1 MYSRVRIHRML
12 LNITIIMKVIGAA
25 SAVSGTL
32 DCRQWKL
39 LGCLGHEVMNAMKTF
54 EGNEG
59 KEEDTVYMKITMHWF
74 YNWIAVIYR
83 KFVQ

>member
-1 MYSRVRIHRML
+1 
-12 LNITIIMKVIGAA
+12 
-25 SAVSGTL
+25 
-32 DCRQWKL
+32 
-39 LGCLGHEVMNAMKTF
+39 MNAMKTF